1 MNERDGMAPGLTP
14 EEQEKTMRNLKE
26 MMRRQA
32 EGRYRDAPE
41 VPGKAESMLVGFSR
55 TKRAEGDSEPF
66 PEEFYD
72 DEEPREA
79 LNNHE

>member
-32 EGRYRDAPE
+32 EGRYRGAPA
-41 VPGKAESMLVGFSR
+41 VPGKAESMLTGFSR
-55 TKRAEGDSEPF
+55 VRRADGDPEPF

-72 DEEPREA
+72 DGKPSRGAERS
-79 LNNHE
+79 